1 MTTIAPKLLF
11 QNAIRELEGIYGDR
25 ESQSIIFMLMA
36 HLYQYSRMDV
46 LMDKPLDNFNQLQW
60 DIAIQKLKQQVPIQY
75 VIGAAWFLDREFMV
89 NAAVLIPRLETE
101 ELVNLIIQDHD
112 KNQAINILD
121 LGTGSGCIAIS
132 LKLAFPNAK
141 VYALDISSEAVQVA
155 KQNAKILGAEIHF
168 IQGDMRNIT
177 EKLPLFDVIVS
188 NPPYVTAAEKSLMN
202 VNVLEHEPHV
212 ALFVEDNHPLEF
224 YEAIGVFGQ
233 KQMKATSKIYL
244 EINEHFGQETKSM
257 LYDLGYENIEL
268 IKDIHEKDRMVKASF
283 SVEC

>member
-46 LMDKPLDNFNQLQW
+46 LIDNPLDNFNQQHW

-75 VIGAAWFLDREFMV
+75 VIGAAWFLDREFKV

-141 VYALDISSEAVQVA
+141 VYALDISGEALQVA
-155 KQNAKILGAEIHF
+155 KQNAKNLGAEILF
-168 IQGDMRNIT
+168 IQDDMRNIT
-177 EKLPLFDVIVS
+177 EELPLFDVIVS
-188 NPPYVTAAEKSLMN
+188 NPPYVTVAEKRLMN

-224 YEAIGVFGQ
+224 YESIAVFGQ

>member
-60 DIAIQKLKQQVPIQY
+60 DIAIQKLKLQVPIQY

-132 LKLAFPNAK
+132 LKLAFPNAI
-141 VYALDISSEAVQVA
+141 VYALDISGEALQVA
-155 KQNAKILGAEIHF
+155 KQNAKNLGAEILF
-168 IQGDMRNIT
+168 IQDDMRNIT
-177 EKLPLFDVIVS
+177 EELPLFDVIVS

-224 YEAIGVFGQ
+224 YEAIAIFGQ
-233 KQMKATSKIYL
+233 KKMKSTSKIYL
-244 EINEHFGQETKSM
+244 EINEHFGPETKSM

-268 IKDIHEKDRMVKASF
+268 SKDIHEKDRMVKASF
-283 SVEC
+283 SV

>member
-46 LMDKPLDNFNQLQW
+46 LIDNPLDNFNQQHW

-75 VIGAAWFLDREFMV
+75 VIGAAWFLDREFKV

-141 VYALDISSEAVQVA
+141 VYALDISGEALQVA
-155 KQNAKILGAEIHF
+155 QQNAKNLGAEILF
-168 IQGDMRNIT
+168 IQDDMRNIT
-177 EKLPLFDVIVS
+177 EELPLFDVIVS
-188 NPPYVTAAEKSLMN
+188 NPLDQSDKVLNDISTFLM
-202 VNVLEHEPHV
+202 VHL
-212 ALFVEDNHPLEF
+212 
-224 YEAIGVFGQ
+224 
-233 KQMKATSKIYL
+233 
-244 EINEHFGQETKSM
+244 
-257 LYDLGYENIEL
+257 
-268 IKDIHEKDRMVKASF
+268 
-283 SVEC
+283 